1 MVGGPVCSGTLAP
14 PLYAYLAQADFTGKT
29 VAPFWTDQGTPGS
42 YAEDFTEAVQGSA
55 RLTEFLRPTNT
66 TSISAADMDE
76 LLDAWL
82 AGFES

>member
-1 MVGGPVCSGTLAP
+1 MIRSWSAAP
-14 PLYAYLAQADFTGKT
+14 Y
-29 VAPFWTDQGTPGS
+29 VAAHSPRRCWTDQGTPGS

-55 RLTEFLRPTNT
+55 RLTEFLRLTNT